1 MSYLSPTQT
10 RAGAP
15 SLAPAVGAELA
26 RLEGRLGQWADPGAR
41 ERLARL
47 GESAAARVLRTIGES
62 RTPVKTLSGYIRHLA
77 EKEAMERNARGI
89 PPAES
94 AACSSGPSEG
104 DESVSGPQYH
114 SDDQYDV
121 QSPYREEITL
131 GLSNHAG
138 YANQWRPIGSNKNE
152 GLVREIA
159 HVVPNLSAM
168 AAQIPSGWVSLQNQN
183 DTQINS
189 PIRAMAPATMPPVA
203 TLPCTVGQNQF
214 RTTPAMMPVP
224 TLPWMAGENPKDW
237 ISSRNLDYSHS
248 SAVPPSV
255 WNQIP
260 MQINSPVRA
269 MPPNVMVQG
278 GSPGHHVPIG
288 LHNHMRT
295 GSPIPNSIHTPP
307 TSVSTPIRARD
318 ISGRVQGIAVPSGS
332 PQSPACAGMSSPAT
346 YCATSNA
353 SREKASPQME
363 ALDGM
368 EFRKIFLIF
377 QYLSGRRIEDELS
390 VEYIRSLQCLP
401 MVHFESGIWNTIG
414 RKYIKNSD
422 RAKNLDSDPGTAR
435 VYHCNVEI
443 KGDCAVTVFK
453 GPYVETKRTHLA
465 KVVGD
470 DNVLVVKFVGESSKD
485 DFVPHFKIAE
495 DGIFLGLR
503 RYRYFALRAM
513 IRFALIL
520 SKTITLEADLSAV
533 RVIQLDDKPCSDKYG
548 NIIVQDEE
556 PLIHTDGTGLIS
568 EDLAMKCST
577 SISEINYLKKQEIVS
592 CDETPS
598 EPSRVKRRRSIAPLL
613 TQFRMFYKGAAVK
626 GTALVDRRLPPGTI
640 LIRPSMIKIKSDPE
654 LCGVQSVNS
663 LELMTMKTDPKLYGV
678 RSVDS
683 FEIVTT
689 SNQPKRTLTSKYL
702 ITLLYYGGVKAEYF
716 IELLHDAIEGA
727 QNARYGYHDAL
738 KLAYIYADMEDSIS
752 VRMILSGVPLEDA
765 YLQSR
770 LAIMAQQERKGLKE
784 GKLPISDCFYLM
796 GTTDPTGKLRS
807 NEVCQ
812 FKPSKPW
819 IQKIKEPKPP
829 QKCPQDF
836 NELDLER
843 SLFHEFLKARFA
855 RSSAL
860 STAADCWL
868 VYMDRL
874 ITDDLDEGERKVI
887 EKKME
892 KLVDYYYLALDAP
905 KAGMKINI
913 PYDLIVREYPHFM
926 DRKQCYH
933 SKSILGR
940 IYDDAEK
947 VQSENVGPIEISLDP
962 RFKEREGS
970 AKYRGIW
977 AHHYRQY
984 LKESG
989 PLINIQDKK
998 EVDLKFKELYLK
1010 YKHMLYHAAEFEQT
1024 PRNLDDVFD
1033 EACAIYQ
1040 IVYERA
1046 RDEKKPGKCGFA
1058 WTVAGRVLCHFYALE
1073 TDGDKVLVPLS
1084 VAKNLLTKIR
1094 K

>member
-1 MSYLSPTQT
+1 
-10 RAGAP
+10 
-15 SLAPAVGAELA
+15 
-26 RLEGRLGQWADPGAR
+26 
-41 ERLARL
+41 
-47 GESAAARVLRTIGES
+47 
-62 RTPVKTLSGYIRHLA
+62 
-77 EKEAMERNARGI
+77 
-89 PPAES
+89 
-94 AACSSGPSEG
+94 
-104 DESVSGPQYH
+104 
-114 SDDQYDV
+114 
-121 QSPYREEITL
+121 
-131 GLSNHAG
+131 
-138 YANQWRPIGSNKNE
+138 
-152 GLVREIA
+152 
-159 HVVPNLSAM
+159 
-168 AAQIPSGWVSLQNQN
+168 
-183 DTQINS
+183 
-189 PIRAMAPATMPPVA
+189 
-203 TLPCTVGQNQF
+203 
-214 RTTPAMMPVP
+214 
-224 TLPWMAGENPKDW
+224 
-237 ISSRNLDYSHS
+237 
-248 SAVPPSV
+248 
-255 WNQIP
+255 
-260 MQINSPVRA
+260 
-269 MPPNVMVQG
+269 
-278 GSPGHHVPIG
+278 
-288 LHNHMRT
+288 
-295 GSPIPNSIHTPP
+295 
-307 TSVSTPIRARD
+307 
-318 ISGRVQGIAVPSGS
+318 
-332 PQSPACAGMSSPAT
+332 
-346 YCATSNA
+346 
-353 SREKASPQME
+353 
-363 ALDGM
+363 
-368 EFRKIFLIF
+368 
-377 QYLSGRRIEDELS
+377 
-390 VEYIRSLQCLP
+390 

-503 RYRYFALRAM
+503 RYRYFVYKDGGKEGKIEEDRTNGGNEKCTSAVRCYFVRTESGWKMDEPYILSGKTISQARKLFMHIHTAPTLAKYM
-513 IRFALIL
+513 ARFALIL

-807 NEVCQ
+807 NEVCV
-812 FKPSKPW
+812 
-819 IQKIKEPKPP
+819 I
-829 QKCPQDF
+829 
-836 NELDLER
+836 LD
-843 SLFHEFLKARFA
+843 K
-855 RSSAL
+855 
-860 STAADCWL
+860 
-868 VYMDRL
+868 
-874 ITDDLDEGERKVI
+874 G
-887 EKKME
+887 
-892 KLVDYYYLALDAP
+892 
-905 KAGMKINI
+905 
-913 PYDLIVREYPHFM
+913 
-926 DRKQCYH
+926 
-933 SKSILGR
+933 
-940 IYDDAEK
+940 
-947 VQSENVGPIEISLDP
+947 
-962 RFKEREGS
+962 
-970 AKYRGIW
+970 
-977 AHHYRQY
+977 QY
-984 LKESG
+984 SG
-989 PLINIQDKK
+989 
-998 EVDLKFKELYLK
+998 
-1010 YKHMLYHAAEFEQT
+1010 
-1024 PRNLDDVFD
+1024 
-1033 EACAIYQ
+1033 
-1040 IVYERA
+1040 
-1046 RDEKKPGKCGFA
+1046 
-1058 WTVAGRVLCHFYALE
+1058 
-1073 TDGDKVLVPLS
+1073 KVLVYKHPGLHFGDIH
-1084 VAKNLLTKIR
+1084 VLTSRYIEGIEEAVGVQDMLYFSLHLGHDLWPMR
-1094 K
+1094 WPIVTMMGTCTGSQ